1 VNGLPRALR
10 RDAGTTG
17 EPPTRLR
24 IRISAAIREQL
35 ETHCLA
41 ALPEEG
47 CGLLLGHR
55 EDPWA
60 TVAQAWPAQNMRA
73 SVDRFEI
80 APETVLAAD
89 RAARAAGHLLL
100 GAWHSHP
107 SGLAVPSATDRAE
120 AWPDWVYVIVG
131 LADPARPE
139 LRAWRLLGEDFV
151 EDEVEIE

>member
-1 VNGLPRALR
+1 MNGLPRALR

-17 EPPTRLR
+17 EPPARLR
-24 IRISAAIREQL
+24 IAISMAILKQL
-35 ETHCLA
+35 EAHCLG

-55 EDPWA
+55 EDPRA
-60 TVAQAWPAQNMRA
+60 SVTQAWPARNVRA

-80 APETVLAAD
+80 SPETVLAAD
-89 RAARAAGHLLL
+89 RAARAAGQLLL

-107 SGLAVPSATDRAE
+107 GGLAVPSDTDRAE
-120 AWPDWVYVIVG
+120 AWPDWLYIIVG

-139 LRAWRLLGEDFV
+139 LRAWRLLSEDFV
-151 EDEVEIE
+151 EDEVEIL